1 MKKMFVLISIILVI
15 MSSTVIAAENDIV
28 ASISPFKVKVNESGY
43 IENNTYP
50 SLFYNNVVYIPMTYN
65 VGEFLGMT
73 IEWVDGYDQK
83 VLLLTKKENREV
95 IETDNV
101 KEYGVEKKP
110 VKANVSDC
118 TIAVCK
124 GENLDLVR
132 GTKEYPLLMYKDII
146 YIPLTWDNI
155 VEKLEWKYSFDEA
168 NVMNIETSQ
177 SITNENDEKD
187 IYISND
193 GSTTSY
199 ILERKKYVNE
209 DGLEKTDYIGLI
221 RYNYDMVGQELTC
234 YNMSDFIIERELSRP
249 VQQGDLRFFKSYNN
263 DEGFFSPV
271 RENLWKF
278 VHSATTSMLDARTGC
293 INKWN
298 ALPSWRQT
306 VTRNDEFGITSISM
320 SGTDYVA
327 DSVDI
332 INGEDSDIELK
343 SIPMQYVIKRVDNG
357 KDEVILTY
365 NVPEFPGGSI
375 IVPAPTSTIT
385 KVHFSL
391 PRWDFRDVNGNY
403 VSEGEYEISL
413 IVPDKVEYVVNGKT
427 VSNENP
433 KGVFINSKIKLVK

>member
-73 IEWVDGYDQK
+73 IEWVDGYEQD
-83 VLLLTKKENREV
+83 VLLLT
-95 IETDNV
+95 
-101 KEYGVEKKP
+101 EK
-110 VKANVSDC
+110 
-118 TIAVCK
+118 K
-124 GENLDLVR
+124 GENIIVKNTISENEISPRTVIAEIADCTVAVCVGENLNLIR
-132 GTKEYPLLMYKDII
+132 GTAEYPLLRYKDII
-146 YIPLTWDNI
+146 YIPLTWENI
-155 VEKLEWKYSFDEA
+155 VENFGWSYTFDEV
-168 NVMNIETSQ
+168 NGVNIDASQ
-177 SITNENDEKD
+177 SNISEKLEKD
-187 IYISND
+187 IYTSED

-199 ILERKKYVNE
+199 VLGRKKYF
-209 DGLEKTDYIGLI
+209 DGDNNEKTDYTGLI
-221 RYNYDMVGQELTC
+221 RFNHDMTGKDL
-234 YNMSDFIIERELSRP
+234 SSSFIIERELSCP
-249 VQQGDLRFFKSYNN
+249 VQQGDVRIFKIRGNSGEFY
-263 DEGFFSPV
+263 SPKT
-271 RENLWKF
+271 EDFWTFL
-278 VHSATTSMLDARTGC
+278 HSATTMMLDARTGC

-343 SIPMQYVIKRVDNG
+343 SIPMQYVIKRVDEGRN
-357 KDEVILTY
+357 EIILTY
-365 NVPEFPGGSI
+365 DVPQFPGGSI
-375 IVPAPTSTIT
+375 IVPAPTSTIS
-385 KVHFSL
+385 KLHFSL
-391 PRWDFRDVNGNY
+391 PPWDFRDVNGNY
-403 VSEGEYEISL
+403 VPEGEYEISL
-413 IVPDKVEYVVNGKT
+413 VVPDKVEYVVNGKT

>member
-28 ASISPFKVKVNESGY
+28 ASISPFKVKVNENGY

-83 VLLLTKKENREV
+83 VLLLTKKEKREV

-155 VEKLEWKYSFDEA
+155 VGKLEWKYSFDEA

-187 IYISND
+187 IYISKD

-199 ILERKKYVNE
+199 ILGRKKYVNE

-271 RENLWKF
+271 KENLWKF
-278 VHSATTSMLDARTGC
+278 VHSATTSMLDVRTGS
-293 INKWN
+293 INKWPSS
-298 ALPSWRQT
+298 PSWRQD
-306 VTRNDEFGITSISM
+306 VIADNELGITTISM
-320 SGTDYVA
+320 TGTDYVS
-327 DSVDI
+327 DGVTI
-332 INGEDSDIELK
+332 INFEDSDIVLK
-343 SIPMQYVIKRVDNG
+343 SIPMQYVIKRVDEGRN
-357 KDEVILTY
+357 EIILTY
-365 NVPEFPGGSI
+365 DVPQFPGGSI
-375 IVPAPTSTIT
+375 IVPAPTSTIS
-385 KVHFSL
+385 KLQFSL
-391 PRWDFRDVNGNY
+391 PPWDFRDVNGNY
-403 VSEGEYEISL
+403 VPEGEYEISL
-413 IVPDKVEYVVNGKT
+413 VVPDKVEYVVNGKT

>member
-83 VLLLTKKENREV
+83 VLLLTKKEKREV

-155 VEKLEWKYSFDEA
+155 VEKLE
-168 NVMNIETSQ
+168 
-177 SITNENDEKD
+177 
-187 IYISND
+187 
-193 GSTTSY
+193 
-199 ILERKKYVNE
+199 
-209 DGLEKTDYIGLI
+209 
-221 RYNYDMVGQELTC
+221 
-234 YNMSDFIIERELSRP
+234 
-249 VQQGDLRFFKSYNN
+249 
-263 DEGFFSPV
+263 
-271 RENLWKF
+271 
-278 VHSATTSMLDARTGC
+278 
-293 INKWN
+293 
-298 ALPSWRQT
+298 
-306 VTRNDEFGITSISM
+306 
-320 SGTDYVA
+320 
-327 DSVDI
+327 
-332 INGEDSDIELK
+332 
-343 SIPMQYVIKRVDNG
+343 
-357 KDEVILTY
+357 
-365 NVPEFPGGSI
+365 
-375 IVPAPTSTIT
+375 
-385 KVHFSL
+385 
-391 PRWDFRDVNGNY
+391 
-403 VSEGEYEISL
+403 
-413 IVPDKVEYVVNGKT
+413 
-427 VSNENP
+427 
-433 KGVFINSKIKLVK
+433 

>member
-43 IENNTYP
+43 IENNAYP

-65 VGEFLGMT
+65 FGESVGRT
-73 IEWVDGYDQK
+73 IEWVDGYEQD
-83 VLLLTKKENREV
+83 VLLLT
-95 IETDNV
+95 
-101 KEYGVEKKP
+101 EKKGGNII
-110 VKANVSDC
+110 VKNTISENEISPRTVIAEIADC
-118 TIAVCK
+118 TVAVCV
-124 GENLDLVR
+124 GENLNLIR
-132 GTKEYPLLMYKDII
+132 GTAEYPLLRYKDII
-146 YIPLTWDNI
+146 YIPLTWENI
-155 VEKLEWKYSFDEA
+155 VENFGWSYTFDEV
-168 NVMNIETSQ
+168 NGVNIDASQ
-177 SITNENDEKD
+177 SNIFEKLEKD
-187 IYISND
+187 IYTSED

-199 ILERKKYVNE
+199 VLGRKKYF
-209 DGLEKTDYIGLI
+209 DGDNNEKTDYTGLI
-221 RYNYDMVGQELTC
+221 RFNHDMTGKDL
-234 YNMSDFIIERELSRP
+234 SSSFIIERELSCP
-249 VQQGDLRFFKSYNN
+249 VQQGDVRIFKIRGNSGEFY
-263 DEGFFSPV
+263 SPKT
-271 RENLWKF
+271 EDFWTFL
-278 VHSATTSMLDARTGC
+278 HSATTMMLDARTGC